1 MRHIRRFG
9 WFRSLAVS
17 LALALVLGGVVS
29 AAVGRGLPTGNPDST
44 SNTLPSRA
52 GRYLEAYTLNLG
64 EGKTW
69 WHADEGGYYCTYNV
83 TDGTGIAGH
92 AAPVQADLSTKPL
105 LHIFNGSSVFRLYVD
120 FVRIRM
126 TAIGAGATT
135 TDFTAWVDN
144 AGATVKTSGGTV
156 ATVVNTLGGG
166 SADGDSIVS
175 FGAVVATAHS
185 SEKRVDHQRV
195 RSVVPVVED
204 QYTFGFGNSGY
215 NPATGGI
222 TMAGTAVVAAYV
234 HMPPVVVPPGG
245 NFKLV
250 EWGASQSGAH
260 SFEYT
265 VCYARR

>member
-1 MRHIRRFG
+1 MRHLRKFG
-9 WFRSLAVS
+9 WFRSLAFTC
-17 LALALVLGGVVS
+17 ALAIALGGIVS
-29 AAVGRGLPTGNPDST
+29 AAVGRGLPTANQDSS

-52 GRYLEAYTLNLG
+52 GRYLEAYTLGLG
-64 EGKTW
+64 EGKLW
-69 WHADEGGYYCTYNV
+69 WNADEGGYYCTYNV

-92 AAPVQADLSTKPL
+92 PAPVQADLSLKPL
-105 LHIFNGSSVFRLYVD
+105 LHIFNGSSVFRLYID

-144 AGATVKTSGGTV
+144 NGSTVKTSGGTV

-166 SADGDSIVS
+166 SADGDTIVS
-175 FGAVVATAHS
+175 FGAVVATAAAT
-185 SEKRVDHQRV
+185 EKRVDHQRV

-204 QYTFGFGNSGY
+204 QYTFGFGNTGSSLPSGL
-215 NPATGGI
+215 PTTG
-222 TMAGTAVVAAYV
+222 TNQAVIYV

-245 NFKLV
+245 NFKLE

-260 SFEYT
+260 SFEFT
-265 VCYARR
+265 LCYARR